1 MNGLKMKTFKM
12 KSFKMKSLK
21 MGFKMK
27 SPTEKRFT
35 IMSLAMKHV
44 RIGAPE

>member
-1 MNGLKMKTFKM
+1 M
-12 KSFKMKSLK
+12 KSFKIEEFNMKS
-21 MGFKMK
+21 
-27 SPTEKRFT
+27 STIKRFT

>member
-1 MNGLKMKTFKM
+1 MNGLNIKTFK
-12 KSFKMKSLK
+12 FKSLK

-27 SPTEKRFT
+27 SPTMKRFT
-35 IMSLAMKHV
+35 KMSLAMKHV

>member
-12 KSFKMKSLK
+12 KRFM
-21 MGFKMK
+21 M
-27 SPTEKRFT
+27 KRFT